1 MRSGI
6 WILVIFFIVIGLGV
20 GAKLYWPTAW
30 EWFGVIDTA
39 SAVALALLALFGYVE
54 YIRMEEKIEIAFDL
68 NGQKIDTGL
77 SLLRKN
83 FTRSELLG
91 VLGMIQKEQ
100 EKRFKLSFFQEPA
113 SLDAIQQIQKGKAK
127 EFHIPLQPH
136 EIEQFWIKR

>member
-1 MRSGI
+1 MRSGV
-6 WILVIFFIVIGLGV
+6 WILAIFFIVIGLGV
-20 GAKLYWPTAW
+20 GAKLYWPTGW

-54 YIRMEEKIEIAFDL
+54 YIRMEDKVKIAFDL

-100 EKRFKLSFFQEPA
+100 KGRFNLSFFQEPA

-127 EFHIPLQPH
+127 EFHIPLQPN
-136 EIEQFWIKR
+136 EIEQFRIKR